1 MSISVMPLE
10 IDEVS
15 HLSELSL
22 PITSNIKT
30 LSIKFENDQGI
41 SNPIKQN
48 LKRHNYDNKYS
59 WLISSYKKDKQNLL
73 HKNERDKQTLLDK
86 NIKPKGSIFLT
97 LQQVLEIEKNNAI
110 KRSCITKENV
120 FYKDDDKDYEDD
132 DKDYRND
139 DKDYDDY
146 KDYEDYVY
154 EKDYEDYE
162 EDYEKY
168 FKDY

>member
-1 MSISVMPLE
+1 MSISVMSLE

-59 WLISSYKKDKQNLL
+59 WLISSYKRDKQNLL
-73 HKNERDKQTLLDK
+73 HNNERDKQNSLHKNEGDKQKLLGK
-86 NIKPKGSIFLT
+86 NIKPKGPILLT
-97 LQQVLEIEKNNAI
+97 LQQLLEIEKNNAI
-110 KRSCITKENV
+110 KRSCITK
-120 FYKDDDKDYEDD
+120 DDDKDYEDD
-132 DKDYRND
+132 EKDYED
-139 DKDYDDY
+139 DD